1 MNETQFIDPDNIS
14 NKDFYEEI
22 YNIVTCSIC
31 NGILINPKQC
41 TNCENNFCYKCID
54 DWFKKSKTCPFK
66 CDKIILKDSN
76 KQTKNLLSKLIFICK
91 ICGMNI
97 NYENFLNHKGCKKKE
112 SIKCPLC
119 KSEVENMK
127 FDEYI
132 ITKKSN
138 VIHQGIKC
146 NKCEMN
152 PIVGI
157 RYKCADCNDYN
168 LCEKCEEENF
178 INNVHP
184 HDFIKIR
191 KFKVNNNENNQIK
204 NKENILL
211 NKNNE
216 KNHFDNNYNNNNYY
230 YHENNINNNL
240 NNNNI
245 NHFDNNDNFNILNS
259 NIYSQNNN
267 NKNNNNIFFNNN
279 NQNLNDNFYSNY
291 SYQLNSNYNYLTQT
305 VKLGINSIN
314 FKLKISNNGN
324 SKWPKN
330 TYLIVDKEKSTLFF
344 KEIDKYYLPSL
355 NPGKIH
361 MEVLKFDL
369 AYYQEGQYEAV
380 LNFCIDDKK
389 IGNSFI
395 LTVNVKN
402 SHKNEFIKNSNNQ
415 NNKNRKSDHYY
426 KDYSNNKNNNNKKDN
441 KRFNNNNDFESGCNN
456 Q

>member
-1 MNETQFIDPDNIS
+1 MNEIHFIDPDNIS

-66 CDKIILKDSN
+66 CEKIVLKDSN
-76 KQTKNLLSKLIFICK
+76 KQTKNLLSKLNFVCN

-97 NYENFLNHKGCKKKE
+97 NYENFLNHKGCKKKQ

-168 LCEKCEEENF
+168 LCEKCEEENY

-191 KFKVNNNENNQIK
+191 KFKLNNNENNQIK

-211 NKNNE
+211 NKINE
-216 KNHFDNNYNNNNYY
+216 KNGFDNNYNNNNYNY
-230 YHENNINNNL
+230 YENNINNNL

-245 NHFDNNDNFNILNS
+245 NQFDNNDN
-259 NIYSQNNN
+259 Y
-267 NKNNNNIFFNNN
+267 NIFN

-291 SYQLNSNYNYLTQT
+291 SYQLNSSNNYLTQT
-305 VKLGINSIN
+305 VKIGTNLIT
-314 FKLKISNNGN
+314 FKLKLSNNGN
-324 SKWPKN
+324 LKWPKN

-344 KEIDKYYLPSL
+344 KDIDKYYLPSL

-361 MEVLKFDL
+361 MENLKFDL
-369 AYYQEGQYEAV
+369 AYYEEGTYEAI

-395 LTVNVKN
+395 LTVNVTN
-402 SHKNEFIKNSNNQ
+402 NHKKEFNKNSNNQ
-415 NNKNRKSDHYY
+415 NKKIRKIDHNY
-426 KDYSNNKNNNNKKDN
+426 KDYSNNRNNNKKDN
-441 KRFNNNNDFESGCNN
+441 NRLNNNLEPNCNP

>member
-1 MNETQFIDPDNIS
+1 MNEINFIDPDNIS

-66 CDKIILKDSN
+66 CEKIVLKDSN
-76 KQTKNLLSKLIFICK
+76 KQTKNLLSKLNFVCN

-97 NYENFLNHKGCKKKE
+97 NYENFLNHKGCKKKQ

-178 INNVHP
+178 ISNVHP
-184 HDFIKIR
+184 HNFIKIR
-191 KFKVNNNENNQIK
+191 KFIENVQKEKKENDYLMNENNY
-204 NKENILL
+204 L
-211 NKNNE
+211 NNN
-216 KNHFDNNYNNNNYY
+216 NNYNNNN
-230 YHENNINNNL
+230 

-245 NHFDNNDNFNILNS
+245 FYDK
-259 NIYSQNNN
+259 YNNN
-267 NKNNNNIFFNNN
+267 NNNNIFFNNN
-279 NQNLNDNFYSNY
+279 LNQNLDDNFYSNY
-291 SYQLNSNYNYLTQT
+291 SYQLNSNYEQLTQT
-305 VKLGINSIN
+305 VKLGTNSIN
-314 FKLKISNNGN
+314 FKLKLTNNGN
-324 SKWPKN
+324 LKWPKN
-330 TYLIVDKEKSTLFF
+330 STYLIVDKEISTLFF

-355 NPGKIH
+355 KPGKIY
-361 MEVLKFDL
+361 MEYLKFDL
-369 AYYQEGQYEAV
+369 AYYEEGRYEAV

-389 IGNSFI
+389 IGDSI
-395 LTVNVKN
+395 VLTVNIKKMINNERKIKKN
-402 SHKNEFIKNSNNQ
+402 
-415 NNKNRKSDHYY
+415 
-426 KDYSNNKNNNNKKDN
+426 DYNNNKKKDIIIKHNN
-441 KRFNNNNDFESGCNN
+441 KNIDPNCKN